1 LTHPCCKEGDYM
13 GSAGTNGPLW
23 SAAPKT
29 WATLQEPFH
38 KPLFSAML
46 EAAGVG
52 EGTRV
57 LDVGC
62 GTGCASAMA
71 LARGAEVYG
80 IDCAQGLIDYAQK
93 AVEGATF
100 GLGDIENLEFEDR
113 FFDVVFAANSVQY
126 AESLIPAL
134 KELSRVCKQGGR
146 IVAGLFGPPDKVA
159 YTAVFAAARE
169 VMPPPPPG
177 AKPGGP
183 FALSG
188 PGVLA
193 GKFAEAGLE
202 VVGEG
207 EVNCPFRY
215 ENVEEHWKACA
226 SAGAVQAL
234 INAAGEDKLRTAIA
248 AACQKLIGE
257 DGSVS
262 FDPNVFIYVVATP

>member
-1 LTHPCCKEGDYM
+1 M

-23 SAAPKT
+23 SAAPET

-38 KPLFSAML
+38 KPLFGAML

-52 EGTRV
+52 EDTRV

-93 AVEGATF
+93 AVERATF
-100 GLGDIENLEFEDR
+100 GLGDIEDLEFEDS

-126 AESLIPAL
+126 AESVTLAL
-134 KELSRVCKQGGR
+134 KELSRICKPDGR
-146 IVAGLFGPPDKVA
+146 IVAGLFGPPNKVA
-159 YTAVFAAARE
+159 YRAVFAAARE
-169 VMPPPPPG
+169 VMPPPPPD

-183 FALSG
+183 FVLSG

-215 ENVEEHWKACA
+215 ESLDEHWKACA

-234 INAAGEDKLRTAIA
+234 INTVGENKLRTAID
-248 AACQKLIGE
+248 AACQELVAG

-262 FDPNVFIYVVATP
+262 FDPNVFIYVVARP